1 MQSDLRL
8 VEQVN
13 SFRQIFNEIDANGDG
28 SLSATELHDMLCKLG
43 VGARPEDAQAMIEEA
58 DADGSGTLE
67 VEEFLAFMARRAD
80 RPDWEIWWQD
90 WAPSQAPSLA
100 TTSPRS

>member
-1 MQSDLRL
+1 M
-8 VEQVN
+8 
-13 SFRQIFNEIDANGDG
+13 
-28 SLSATELHDMLCKLG
+28 LSATELHDMLCKLG
-43 VGARPEDAQAMIEEA
+43 VGACPEDAQAMIEEA

-90 WAPSQAPSLA
+90 WAPAQSFA
-100 TTSPRS
+100 TTSSRS